1 MMSSSSFNCLECG
14 EAIGGDTNQDV
25 YSHLLNCLHV
35 DNVGVEQLRSKFGE
49 MNTEHA
55 RRVLY
60 VLNKLSE

>member
-1 MMSSSSFNCLECG
+1 MTTSSSFNCLECG

-25 YSHLLNCLHV
+25 YSHLLNCLHC
-35 DNVGVEQLRSKFGE
+35 DNVGVEQLRSKFSE

-60 VLNKLSE
+60 VLDKISE